1 MMPYLL
7 QLVSV
12 GRSWALRVEE
22 GYQVMTIE
30 TGTDEGSDEP
40 RLLRADARRNRARV
54 MEAVWRLLA
63 TRSPEELSME
73 EVAREADIGKGT
85 LYRHYP
91 NKECLFEA
99 LIHDG
104 VDQIKSGMRD
114 RIPPEA
120 DAPTKL
126 RALVALVYDAYEDHH
141 LSVDLLLST
150 RLRDS
155 IAASREPEHPIAALL
170 TRLRAILEQGV
181 REGAFRA
188 LDLDYAATALFS
200 LIGPIAFVKQRE
212 RLGYTRADLERLTMD
227 MMLHALCVKAPRG
240 F

>member
-1 MMPYLL
+1 MP
-7 QLVSV
+7 
-12 GRSWALRVEE
+12 
-22 GYQVMTIE
+22 IE
-30 TGTDEGSDEP
+30 TGMDEGGDGS
-40 RLLRADARRNRARV
+40 RMLRADARRNRARV

-63 TRSPEELSME
+63 TRSPEDLSME

-91 NKECLFEA
+91 NKECLFDA

-104 VDQIKSGMRD
+104 VEHIKASMRD

-126 RALVALVYDAYEDHH
+126 RALVALVYDAYEDYH

-150 RLRDS
+150 RLHDN
-155 IAASREPEHPIAALL
+155 IAASRAPEHPIAALL

-181 REGAFRA
+181 REGAFRT

-212 RLGYTRADLERLTMD
+212 RLGYSRAELEERTVDLL
-227 MMLHALCVKAPRG
+227 LHALSAG
-240 F
+240 